1 MGSCGS
7 KCTSEEYNKVV
18 VRGLREKIR
27 LLQGEIKG
35 IMIEREREIRA
46 YEGDT
51 LVFAFK
57 EAEWKQ
63 EKKRLKGEIKTLKKV
78 LEEKEDK
85 IREIEVVGERSNKES
100 DGVEDDDQCQWQLQL
115 EQMRE
120 ERVWRDEAVEKWK
133 QLYLAIKTELDD
145 LLQRTHIH
153 HGDRL
158 HWSGE
163 EEEMKRELKAKEAAV
178 EALKA
183 RLASMEK
190 EEYKRAR
197 EVDILRQSLRI
208 VSHKKISQLPAKLYM
223 C

>member
-7 KCTSEEYNKVV
+7 KCTSEGYKVE
-18 VRGLREKIR
+18 VRGLREKVR
-27 LLQGEIKG
+27 LLQEEIQG
-35 IMIEREREIRA
+35 IMIEREIEDRK
-46 YEGDT
+46 YEGNMV
-51 LVFAFK
+51 VFAFK

-63 EKKRLKGEIKTLKKV
+63 EKKRLKDEIKGMKKV

-85 IREIEVVGERSNKES
+85 IREIE
-100 DGVEDDDQCQWQLQL
+100 DDDRCQWQLQL

-120 ERVWRDEAVEKWK
+120 ERAWRDEAVEKWK

-145 LLQRTHIH
+145 LIQRTHIH
-153 HGDRL
+153 HGEGL
-158 HWSGE
+158 HWRGE
-163 EEEMKRELKAKEAAV
+163 EEEMKIELKAKEAAM

-183 RLASMEK
+183 RLASMEQ

-208 VSHKKISQLPAKLYM
+208 VIHNKISQQNI
-223 C
+223 